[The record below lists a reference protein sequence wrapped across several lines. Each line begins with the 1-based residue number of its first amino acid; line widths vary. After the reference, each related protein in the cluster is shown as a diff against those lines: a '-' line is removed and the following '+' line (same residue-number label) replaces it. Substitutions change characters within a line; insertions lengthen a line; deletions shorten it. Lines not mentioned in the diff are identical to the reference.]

1 MERKF
6 KIGLL
11 ALMALLLAIPLA
23 QLKFHFLKP
32 AKKLDGSFKKEE
44 KPTFSYES
52 WLNGS
57 FQHSFDSYF
66 NQDFGFRNNLVRI
79 HNQLNYSLFNKANT
93 KGVIIGKDNFLFE
106 KLYIDSYT
114 GANYIGKTTIDNNVK
129 HIEKIYQHLKEH
141 QTELLIII
149 APGKGYFYPEL
160 IPVDLKEPVSD
171 STNYKSFIEAF
182 AKTNIPF
189 IDFNALFMAMKDTS
203 CMVIYPKTGIHWSQG
218 VLPFI
223 ADSILKKS
231 AQILNKELNTVV
243 VDQLSIIADTADKQ
257 DADIE
262 RSMNLIYDIDK
273 PQMNYP
279 VWHYGQEA
287 KHTKPKMIAIGD
299 SFWWQLFN
307 SGISKKVF
315 NKATFWYY
323 YNSVFPQSFKKR
335 LAVEQIDA
343 LYELEQT
350 DLVIIIS
357 TEANLFKFPFGFE
370 EVLYPKPIN
379 DSIFKARVKS
389 LSNYIKTN
397 ETWYNSIKAT
407 AQKKAIT
414 VDSALKIEA
423 VYTIREEIK
432 KEIRAKT
439 KY

>member
-1 MERKF
+1 MEKKI

-11 ALMALLLAIPLA
+11 AMMAVLLTIPLV

-32 AKKLDGSFKKEE
+32 AKKLDGSFKKNE

-52 WLNGS
+52 WFDGS
-57 FQHSFDSYF
+57 FQASFEASF
-66 NQDFGFRNNLVRI
+66 NQHFGFRNNLVRV

-114 GANYIGKTTIDNNVK
+114 GTNYIGQTTIDNNV
-129 HIEKIYQHLKEH
+129 EKIRRIYQHLKKH

-149 APGKGYFYPEL
+149 APGKGFFYPEY
-160 IPVDLKEPVSD
+160 IPTHLKEPIYD
-171 STNYKSFIEAF
+171 STNYKSYIEAL
-182 AKTNIPF
+182 AKTNIPI
-189 IDFNALFMAMKDTS
+189 IDFNALFITMRDTS
-203 CMVIYPKTGIHWSQG
+203 SMVIYPKTGIHWSQG
-218 VLPFI
+218 ILPYV

-231 AQILNKELNTVV
+231 AQILNKELNTVI
-243 VDQLSIIADTADKQ
+243 VDKMNILADTADKQ

-262 RSMNLIYDIDK
+262 RSMNLIYKIGK

-279 VWHYGQEA
+279 IWQFEQNPRN
-287 KHTKPKMIAIGD
+287 TKPKMIAIGD

-307 SGISKKVF
+307 SKISKKVF

-323 YNSVFPQSFKKR
+323 YNSIFPQSFKKR

-350 DLVIIIS
+350 DLVIITT

-370 EVLYPKPIN
+370 DVLYPKPIH
-379 DSIFKARVKS
+379 DSAFKARVES

-397 ETWYNSIKAT
+397 ETWYNNIKAS
-407 AQKKAIT
+407 AEIKNIT

-423 VYTIREEIK
+423 SYTIREEIK
-432 KEIRAKT
+432 KEIREEI

>member
-1 MERKF
+1 MEK
-6 KIGLL
+6 KIKLGLL
-11 ALMALLLAIPLA
+11 AMMAVLLTIPLV

-32 AKKLDGSFKKEE
+32 AKKLNGSFKKKE
-44 KPTFSYES
+44 KPTFNYES
-52 WLNGS
+52 WFDGS
-57 FQHSFDSYF
+57 FQSSFEVSF

-93 KGVIIGKDNFLFE
+93 KGVIIGGNNYLFE

-114 GANYIGKTTIDNNVK
+114 GANYIGKITIDNNVQQIK
-129 HIEKIYQHLKEH
+129 KIYHHLKEH

-149 APGKGYFYPEL
+149 APGKGYFYQEF
-160 IPVDLKEPVSD
+160 IPMNLKESISD
-171 STNYKSFIEAF
+171 STNYKSYIEALG
-182 AKTNIPF
+182 KTKIPF
-189 IDFNALFMAMKDTS
+189 IDFNALFMTMKDTS
-203 CMVIYPKTGIHWSQG
+203 SMVIYPKTGIHWSQG
-218 VLPFI
+218 ILPFVV
-223 ADSILKKS
+223 DSILKRS
-231 AQILNKELNTVV
+231 AHILNKELNTVV
-243 VDQLSIIADTADKQ
+243 IDQLNIRADTADKQ

-262 RSMNLIYDIDK
+262 RSMNLVYDIKK

-279 VWHYGQEA
+279 IWHFEQDPR
-287 KHTKPKMIAIGD
+287 HTKPKMIAIGD

-307 SGISKKVF
+307 SGISKKTF
-315 NKATFWYY
+315 DKATFWYY
-323 YNSVFPQSFKKR
+323 YNSVFPQSFTKR

-370 EVLYPKPIN
+370 DVLYPKPIH
-379 DSIFKARVKS
+379 DSAFKARVES

-397 ETWYNSIKAT
+397 ETWYNNIKAT
-407 AQKKAIT
+407 AEIKNIS

-423 VYTIREEIK
+423 SYTIREEIK
-432 KEIRAKT
+432 KEIRDEI